1 MASRPDRRTRRTP
14 VAERADK
21 PRRRR
26 ANGEESR
33 QKILDA
39 AAEIAAERGYEGTS
53 IGLVSER
60 SGLPASSIYWHF
72 KDKDA
77 LIAAV
82 IERSFADWL
91 SGVSGF
97 SPVGDEQEPTARTIA
112 MMQRTAKALLQSGD
126 FLRLGLMLALE
137 RRPEEPSA
145 RRMFL
150 RTREEALRRTVDS
163 YRREFPDLDENGVR
177 QLATFTMAMADG
189 LFIANEI
196 DGDGVDILGQFE
208 TLAVAVLAAADHLA
222 NRNAHS
228 RKKTN

>member
-1 MASRPDRRTRRTP
+1 MTTPAARPRRT
-14 VAERADK
+14 
-21 PRRRR
+21 R

-33 QKILDA
+33 HKILDA
-39 AAEIAAERGYEGTS
+39 ATEIAGERGYEGTT

-82 IERSFADWL
+82 IERSFGDWL
-91 SGVSGF
+91 AGVSGW
-97 SPVGDEQEPTARTIA
+97 SPSVADRPRAQRLRL
-112 MMQRTAKALLQSGD
+112 MMQRTAEALLESGD

-150 RTREEALRRTVDS
+150 RTREEALRRTIVS
-163 YRREFPDLDENGVR
+163 YGELFPELDADAIG

-189 LFIANEI
+189 LFIAAEI
-196 DGDGVDILGQFE
+196 DGDAVDVRGEFE
-208 TLAVAVLAAADHLA
+208 TLAAALLGAAEHLGA
-222 NRNAHS
+222 RS
-228 RKKTN
+228 VRSSKTAAR